1 MTFTQAISSCLSKYA
16 TFSGRAPRSEFWWF
30 WLFAQIAVVAMF
42 FVFGLIGYAFGDV
55 AGFFVAAYVGG
66 GLTQLLLFLP
76 SLSVLVRRLH
86 DGGHSGWCYFL
97 PLIPLIGGIWLF
109 VYLLQGSDEEN
120 QYGLPLC

>member
-30 WLFAQIAVVAMF
+30 WLFQQIAVVAMF
-42 FVFGLIGYAFGDV
+42 FVFGLIGYAFGDI
-55 AGFFVAAYVGG
+55 AGFFLAGYVGA

-76 SLSVLVRRLH
+76 ALSVLVRRLH

-97 PLIPLIGGIWLF
+97 VLIPFIGGIWLL
-109 VYLLQGSDEEN
+109 VYLLSGSDEEN
-120 QYGLPLC
+120 QYGLPLY

>member
-16 TFSGRAPRSEFWWF
+16 TFAGRAPRSEFWWF
-30 WLFAQIAVVAMF
+30 WLFQQVAVVAMF

-86 DGGHSGWCYFL
+86 DGAPGGWCSFL
-97 PLIPLIGGIWLF
+97 VRVPFIGGICLL
-109 VYLLQGSDEEN
+109 VYLRSGSDEEN
-120 QYGLPLC
+120 QYGLPLY

>member
-30 WLFAQIAVVAMF
+30 WLFQQIAVGLMF
-42 FVFGLIGYAFGDV
+42 FVYGLICYAFGDI
-55 AGFFVAAYVGG
+55 AGFFLAGYVGA

-76 SLSVLVRRLH
+76 AISVLVRRLH

-97 PLIPLIGGIWLF
+97 ALIPFSGGIWLL
-109 VYLLQGSDEEN
+109 VYLLSGSDEEN
-120 QYGLPLC
+120 KYGLPLY